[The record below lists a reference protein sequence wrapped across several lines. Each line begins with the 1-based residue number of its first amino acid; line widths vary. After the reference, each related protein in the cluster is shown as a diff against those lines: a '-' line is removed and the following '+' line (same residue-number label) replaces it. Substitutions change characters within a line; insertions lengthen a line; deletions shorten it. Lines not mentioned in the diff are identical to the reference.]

1 MRGAIPASPF
11 LEEVMKDELLWEIS
25 DSLSTMRLIIEGTVS
40 LFENDAM
47 PLTKLAHENQERM
60 ASEALD
66 TIGEGLYSLRDII
79 RQLQEARIEEV
90 QRQTEPAVIPD
101 KDNI

>member
-1 MRGAIPASPF
+1 
-11 LEEVMKDELLWEIS
+11 MKDEFLWEIG
-25 DSLSTMRLIIEGTVS
+25 DSLSAMRLIVEGAVS

-60 ASEALD
+60 AAEALD

>member
-1 MRGAIPASPF
+1 
-11 LEEVMKDELLWEIS
+11 MKDEFLWEIG
-25 DSLSTMRLIIEGTVS
+25 DYLSAMRLIVEGSVS

-60 ASEALD
+60 AAEALD

-79 RQLQEARIEEV
+79 RQLQETRIEEMH
-90 QRQTEPAVIPD
+90 RQTEPAVIPD

>member
-1 MRGAIPASPF
+1 
-11 LEEVMKDELLWEIS
+11 MKDEFLWEI
-25 DSLSTMRLIIEGTVS
+25 DDYLSAMRLIVEGSVS

-60 ASEALD
+60 AAEALD

-79 RQLQEARIEEV
+79 RQLQEARIAEV
-90 QRQTEPAVIPD
+90 QRQTEPSAIPD

>member
-1 MRGAIPASPF
+1 
-11 LEEVMKDELLWEIS
+11 MKDEFLWEIG
-25 DSLSTMRLIIEGTVS
+25 DSLSTMRLIIEGAVS

-60 ASEALD
+60 AAEALD

-79 RQLQEARIEEV
+79 RQLQEERIEEV
-90 QRQTEPAVIPD
+90 QRQTELAVIPD

>member
-1 MRGAIPASPF
+1 
-11 LEEVMKDELLWEIS
+11 MKDEFLWEIG
-25 DSLSTMRLIIEGTVS
+25 DSLSTMRLIVEGSVS

-47 PLTKLAHENQERM
+47 PLTKLARENQEQM
-60 ASEALD
+60 AAEALD

-90 QRQTEPAVIPD
+90 HRQTEPAVIPD
-101 KDNI
+101 KNNI

>member
-1 MRGAIPASPF
+1 
-11 LEEVMKDELLWEIS
+11 MKDEFLWEIG
-25 DSLSTMRLIIEGTVS
+25 DSLSTMRLIVEGSVS

-47 PLTKLAHENQERM
+47 PLTKLARENQEQM
-60 ASEALD
+60 AAEALD

-90 QRQTEPAVIPD
+90 HRQTEPAVIPD

>member
-1 MRGAIPASPF
+1 
-11 LEEVMKDELLWEIS
+11 MKDEFLWEIG
-25 DSLSTMRLIIEGTVS
+25 DSLSTMRLIIEGAVS

-47 PLTKLAHENQERM
+47 PLTRLAHKNQERM
-60 ASEALD
+60 AAEALD

-90 QRQTEPAVIPD
+90 QRQTDPAVIPD

>member
-1 MRGAIPASPF
+1 MN
-11 LEEVMKDELLWEIS
+11 DEFLWEIG

-47 PLTKLAHENQERM
+47 PLTQLAHENQERM
-60 ASEALD
+60 AAEALD

-90 QRQTEPAVIPD
+90 QRQTEPSAIPD